1 MKKQKQPQYGFL
13 YRIDMANLWSVLLGQ
28 SLKFKALICEEWDII
43 AFSDLELEYSTE
55 NVILLKSMARI
66 FSSK

>member
-1 MKKQKQPQYGFL
+1 
-13 YRIDMANLWSVLLGQ
+13 MANLWSVLLGQ

-55 NVILLKSMARI
+55 NVILLKSMVRI